1 MADSDTEVVVIGGGA
16 AGLAAARRLRDA
28 NVPCLVVEARARL
41 AGRAWTMT
49 ERPGFALDLGC
60 GWLHSA
66 DRNPWSAIAEQQ
78 GRTIDKTTP
87 PWDRPSLESVFPLAE
102 QRDFFEAQRKFDAR
116 LDRATHG
123 PDRAAAAFLEPCCRW
138 NMLMDAVSTYYSG
151 VELDRVSALDLA
163 RYQDSGV
170 NWRVTE
176 GYGAT
181 IAAHGADLSV
191 VLDCPVRRIDHGG
204 KRLTIETAKGTITA
218 DRAIVTLP
226 TPALTEETLFAPAL
240 PDKIEAALGLP
251 LGLADK
257 LFLSLDDAEQFEQD
271 SRLFGHTHR
280 VGTGA
285 YHMRPFGRPLIECY
299 FGGKLA
305 WELEAAGE
313 RGFFDFAVSELA
325 GMLGSAFAKRVKPI
339 GFHGWGGDP
348 YSRGA
353 YSFALP
359 GKADSRAKLAAPVD
373 GRLLFAGE
381 ACSPADFSTAHGA
394 LETGWAAAD
403 AAIAARGKR

>member
-1 MADSDTEVVVIGGGA
+1 MADSDTEVAVIGGGA

-28 NVPCLVVEARARL
+28 GVPCLVVEARARL
-41 AGRAWTMT
+41 GGRAWTVT
-49 ERPGFALDLGC
+49 EGPGFALDLGC

-66 DRNPWSAIAEQQ
+66 DRNPWSRIAEQQ
-78 GRTIDKTTP
+78 GRAIDKTTP
-87 PWDRPSLESVFPLAE
+87 PWDRPSLGSVFPLAE
-102 QRDFFEAQRKFDAR
+102 QHDFFEAQREFDAR
-116 LDRATHG
+116 LDRAMQE
-123 PDRAAAAFLEPCCRW
+123 PDRAAAAFLEPGCRW
-138 NMLMDAVSTYYSG
+138 NVLMDAVSTYYSG

-181 IAAHGADLSV
+181 IAGHGSDLPI
-191 VLDCPVRRIDHGG
+191 VLDCPVRRIDHSG
-204 KRLTIETAKGTITA
+204 KRLRIETAKGTITA

-226 TPALTEETLFAPAL
+226 TPALTEQTLFAPVL
-240 PDKIEAALGLP
+240 PEKIEAALGLP

-257 LFLSLDDAEQFEQD
+257 LFLSLDDAEEFEKD
-271 SRLFGHTHR
+271 SRLFGHTRR

-299 FGGKLA
+299 FGGRLA

-313 RGFFDFAVSELA
+313 RAFFDFAASELT
-325 GMLGSAFAKRVKPI
+325 GMLGSAFAKRLKPI

-348 YSRGA
+348 YSLGA

-359 GKADSRAKLAAPVD
+359 GQADCRARLAAPVD

-381 ACSPADFSTAHGA
+381 ACSLADFSTAHGA

-403 AAIAARGKR
+403 AIIAARGKR